1 MRISDWSS
9 DVCSSDLFRKRTM
22 NEVEKAKKEGRGYY
36 TSTRDPNL
44 NHNQRGVNVRAAQVA
59 VGVAGD
65 LTAPIMAVIDVKQG
79 PGDESRG
86 QHPHYGD
93 AITLIG
99 TGSVDRKN
107 TRLHSGHICT
117 TRK

>member
-44 NHNQRGVNVRAAQVA
+44 NHNQRGVNVRAAQLA

-65 LTAPIMAVIDVKQG
+65 LTAPIMVVIDVKPG
-79 PGDESRG
+79 PRNALRG
-86 QHPHYGD
+86 QQRHSGD
-93 AITLIG
+93 ANTLIF
-99 TGSVDRKN
+99 TS
-107 TRLHSGHICT
+107 
-117 TRK
+117 

>member
-9 DVCSSDLFRKRTM
+9 DVCSSDLRPPFRKRTM

-44 NHNQRGVNVRAAQVA
+44 NHNQRGVNVRAAQLA

-65 LTAPIMAVIDVKQG
+65 LTAPIMAVIDVKPG
-79 PGDESRG
+79 PGE
-86 QHPHYGD
+86 
-93 AITLIG
+93 IG
-99 TGSVDRKN
+99 RASCGERV
-107 TRLHSGHICT
+107 CQYV
-117 TRK
+117 